1 LEAAFLAFWVAWIRI
16 LNVRRNLYICFAV
29 VLNEI
34 LQSEM
39 KPKRVHPD
47 SAAGKL
53 LLKMLADKKLID
65 AYLRDE
71 ITKEELESKGVKLVN
86 PF

>member
-1 LEAAFLAFWVAWIRI
+1 
-16 LNVRRNLYICFAV
+16 
-29 VLNEI
+29 
-34 LQSEM
+34 M

-53 LLKMLADKKLID
+53 LLKMLEDKKLID

-71 ITKEELESKGVKLVN
+71 ITKEELESEGVKLVN

>member
-1 LEAAFLAFWVAWIRI
+1 MEAAFFAFWIAWSRI
-16 LNVRRNLYICFAV
+16 SNVRRNLYISFAV
-29 VLNEI
+29 VLNEMLRI
-34 LQSEM
+34 EM

-53 LLKMLADKKLID
+53 LLKMLEDKKLID

-71 ITKEELESKGVKLVN
+71 ITKEELESKGVKLVKHL
-86 PF
+86 

>member
-1 LEAAFLAFWVAWIRI
+1 MEAAFFAFWVAWSRI
-16 LNVRRNLYICFAV
+16 SSVRRNPYSCFADV
-29 VLNEI
+29 SNEMLRI
-34 LQSEM
+34 EM

-47 SAAGKL
+47 SAAGTL
-53 LLKMLADKKLID
+53 LLKMLEDKKLID

>member
-1 LEAAFLAFWVAWIRI
+1 MLE
-16 LNVRRNLYICFAV
+16 
-29 VLNEI
+29 
-34 LQSEM
+34 
-39 KPKRVHPD
+39 
-47 SAAGKL
+47 
-53 LLKMLADKKLID
+53 DKKLID